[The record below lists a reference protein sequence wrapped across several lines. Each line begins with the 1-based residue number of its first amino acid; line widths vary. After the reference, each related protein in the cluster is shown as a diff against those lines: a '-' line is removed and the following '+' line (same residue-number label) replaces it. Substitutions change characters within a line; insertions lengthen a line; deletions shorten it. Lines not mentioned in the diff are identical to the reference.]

1 MLSSSIPSLL
11 FQDRTL
17 LPDLVDCPKECQS
30 SAHTIFSLLDTD
42 ADGLLTAADATML
55 TPTTFTLLTQEL
67 DELVDELVE
76 LGQEQWYQIM
86 QVRECLTFE
95 MQLVTFLDFNTT
107 ERVYSSSN
115 NPKSNSY

>member
-1 MLSSSIPSLL
+1 M
-11 FQDRTL
+11 
-17 LPDLVDCPKECQS
+17 PDLVDCPKECQS

-86 QVRECLTFE
+86 QVREHLTFA
-95 MQLVTFLDFNTT
+95 LHPVTLSD
-107 ERVYSSSN
+107 YSTVVLTIHAKSSF
-115 NPKSNSY
+115 

>member
-1 MLSSSIPSLL
+1 MLLSSLPPFLL
-11 FQDRTL
+11 QDRTL

-67 DELVDELVE
+67 DDLVDELVE
-76 LGQEQWYQIM
+76 MGQEQWYQII
-86 QVRECLTFE
+86 QVRDRLTFE
-95 MQLVTFLDFNTT
+95 MQMVTFSDLHTT

-115 NPKSNSY
+115 DPTLAV